1 MISAMTEKFIFIVF
15 SAGVIAIV
23 ILGIMGSVNR
33 VERCEAVGGHIYKGS
48 LCVRDGLIVE
58 DY

>member
-1 MISAMTEKFIFIVF
+1 MSDKCIFMAF
-15 SAGVIAIV
+15 SAAAVTFVIFVVALINV
-23 ILGIMGSVNR
+23 KS
-33 VERCEAVGGHIYKGS
+33 ERCEAVGGHTLSVYKGS

>member
-1 MISAMTEKFIFIVF
+1 MSDKFIFMAF
-15 SAGVIAIV
+15 SAAAVAFVLFAVVLI
-23 ILGIMGSVNR
+23 NNKTK
-33 VERCEAVGGHIYKGS
+33 RCEAVGGHILNVHKGS

>member
-1 MISAMTEKFIFIVF
+1 MIDRLLI
-15 SAGVIAIV
+15 
-23 ILGIMGSVNR
+23 
-33 VERCEAVGGHIYKGS
+33 AVGGNIVSFYNGS

>member
-1 MISAMTEKFIFIVF
+1 MSDDLGFYALIIAGITFLAFSIHSANKEE
-15 SAGVIAIV
+15 
-23 ILGIMGSVNR
+23 
-33 VERCEAVGGHIYKGS
+33 ERCEAVGGHIVSVYKGS

>member
-1 MISAMTEKFIFIVF
+1 MTDKFIFMAF
-15 SAGVIAIV
+15 SAAAVAFVLFAVVLINDKA
-23 ILGIMGSVNR
+23 
-33 VERCEAVGGHIYKGS
+33 ERCEAVGGHILNVYKGS

>member
-1 MISAMTEKFIFIVF
+1 MIERIIIPTGVAFIVF
-15 SAGVIAIV
+15 AFFAS
-23 ILGIMGSVNR
+23 MNNR
-33 VERCEAVGGHIYKGS
+33 DKCEAVGGNIVSFHNGS

>member
-1 MISAMTEKFIFIVF
+1 MSDNIIFAAFLV
-15 SAGVIAIV
+15 AGVAFV
-23 ILGIMGSVNR
+23 VFVGLLFDDKAK
-33 VERCEAVGGHIYKGS
+33 RCEAVGGHTLSVYKGS

>member
-1 MISAMTEKFIFIVF
+1 MIDRLFIAAGIAFIIF
-15 SAGVIAIV
+15 AFF
-23 ILGIMGSVNR
+23 ILMNDR
-33 VERCEAVGGHIYKGS
+33 DKCEAVGGNIVTVYNGS

>member
-1 MISAMTEKFIFIVF
+1 MSDKVIFAALLVVANAFVLFVF
-15 SAGVIAIV
+15 VLINDKA
-23 ILGIMGSVNR
+23 
-33 VERCEAVGGHIYKGS
+33 ERCEAVGGHLVSVYKGS

>member
-1 MISAMTEKFIFIVF
+1 MIDRLL
-15 SAGVIAIV
+15 IAVGIAFV
-23 ILGIMGSVNR
+23 ILARTLFNQKT
-33 VERCEAVGGHIYKGS
+33 ERCEAVGGHLVSVYKGS

>member
-1 MISAMTEKFIFIVF
+1 MRDNIIFAAFLV
-15 SAGVIAIV
+15 AGVSAALFV
-23 ILGIMGSVNR
+23 VGLNNDKT
-33 VERCEAVGGHIYKGS
+33 ERCEAVGGHIVSVYTGS

>member
-1 MISAMTEKFIFIVF
+1 MISAMTEKLIFNMF
-15 SAGVIAIV
+15 SAAAIAAV
-23 ILGIMGSVNR
+23 ILGIMGANNR
-33 VERCEAVGGHIYKGS
+33 AERCEAVGGQIYKGS